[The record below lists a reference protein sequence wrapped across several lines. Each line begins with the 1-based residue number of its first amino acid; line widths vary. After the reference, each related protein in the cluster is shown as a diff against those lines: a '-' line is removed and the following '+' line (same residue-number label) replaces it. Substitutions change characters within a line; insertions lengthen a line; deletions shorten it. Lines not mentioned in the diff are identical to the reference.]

1 MKFEFFLRK
10 IVDQRLEL
18 VRDLIEELDD
28 LYDDMRTTDIEDRE
42 LKSDASNERQFCNYE
57 ELQNRIKL
65 RESVI
70 NRLLEQH
77 EH

>member
-1 MKFEFFLRK
+1 MKFEFFKK
-10 IVDQRLEL
+10 IVDPRIEL

-28 LYDDMRTTDIEDRE
+28 LYDDVRTTDIEDRE

-70 NRLLEQH
+70 NRLLKQH
-77 EH
+77 EN